1 MDAHEFYLYF
11 GASYVLICQLELK
24 LWNHNYK
31 HLFKLARFLLCIY
44 NQKYT
49 TISNTRATFAYYSFC
64 DNLRQWTSQSAVIVG
79 CHF

>member
-31 HLFKLARFLLCIY
+31 FFIKICLSWRVFSYVSITKNIPC
-44 NQKYT
+44 
-49 TISNTRATFAYYSFC
+49 
-64 DNLRQWTSQSAVIVG
+64 
-79 CHF
+79 

>member
-31 HLFKLARFLLCIY
+31 NLFKLARFLLCIY

-49 TISNTRATFAYYSFC
+49 MFSNFIFGATPLILVLEQKCKVFW
-64 DNLRQWTSQSAVIVG
+64 NPER
-79 CHF
+79 